1 MSVAT
6 PRRLIDAL
14 VTDGE
19 QRQEERRPIFSGGGV
34 ATAMEEFRVGVSPDL
49 ILEETQR
56 LEGSLRLF
64 AQAALPIFVPNDIK
78 WSWSHDA
85 LVEHLEAVSAGEIQN
100 LIVNMPPRTLKSS
113 IVSVAWQC
121 WEWTQWPWLRYLFT
135 SYDLDLTTRD
145 NDYARRVIKSQWYQE
160 RWGDRFSILKSADA
174 KRLYENDR
182 NGRRLASSVN
192 SRATGEGGD
201 RLVVDD
207 PHDARKSESETERK
221 AVIDW
226 WTQTMSSR
234 VNTADAVKVI
244 TAQRTHHADV
254 VGHAMAEMLAGG
266 ERYELLIL
274 PMEYDPR
281 LYVEIADLTP
291 DQEDP
296 STNEEAEEE
305 FWDDDEAQEE
315 EEAEEEPLTLADF
328 EDDAEAPTTAL
339 LIPRVNGLG
348 FSDPRTRPGELLIP
362 EQWPQPFVAKQKRNL
377 GPYKYSAQYQQSP
390 TPAEG
395 GQFKDEYWGS
405 YNYNALFHQG
415 LRAQMIFVDS
425 AYGVEDGDPTGVSVW
440 GVMGGRLFV
449 LAAYELEL
457 ELPDLLRRLRDIH
470 AKWRVPFMIEK
481 KANGISLIQALR
493 RGGDEDTLPSLP
505 VMDFLPDGMTK
516 EARAY
521 SVVPYVAGG
530 LVYLP
535 EGADWVD
542 DWKRQH
548 KQFPKGSHDDLVDT
562 TAMAITWLAKHTN
575 EIRDLINNPQRAPYG
590 EYMAQAPQGG
600 LSGGSRATGRSTG
613 RPYWERR

>member
-1 MSVAT
+1 MVSAP
-6 PRRLIDAL
+6 PRSRGLIDAL

-19 QRQEERRPIFSGGGV
+19 WGDDPRRPEPRSGV
-34 ATAMEEFRVGVSPDL
+34 DMVVDDFRERITPDEL
-49 ILEETQR
+49 MRETER
-56 LEGSLRLF
+56 LEGSFRQF
-64 AQAALPIFVPNDIK
+64 AQAVLPMFVPNRIK
-78 WSWSHDA
+78 WSWPHDA
-85 LVEHLEAVSAGEIQN
+85 VVDHMEAVSYGQIQN
-100 LIVNMPPRTLKSS
+100 LIINMPPRTLKSS
-113 IVSVAWQC
+113 LVSVAWQC
-121 WEWTQWPWLRYLFT
+121 WEWTRWPWLRYLFT
-135 SYDLDLTTRD
+135 SYDLDLTSRD
-145 NDYARRVIKSQWYQE
+145 NEYARRILKSQWYQD

-174 KRLYENDR
+174 KRLFENDR

-207 PHDARKSESETERK
+207 PHDARKTESEADRK
-221 AVIDW
+221 NVIDW

-234 VNTADAVKVI
+234 VNTEDAVKII

-281 LYVEIADLTP
+281 LYTEGADPVPTEEPEP
-291 DQEDP
+291 DDED
-296 STNEEAEEE
+296 EDA
-305 FWDDDEAQEE
+305 WDDDEEE
-315 EEAEEEPLTLADF
+315 GEDRERAPTLADF
-328 EDDAEAPTTAL
+328 EEDEEVPYASM

-348 FSDPRTRPGELLIP
+348 FADPRTRAGELLVP
-362 EQWPQPFVAKQKRNL
+362 EQWGQKFVEKQRRLL
-377 GPYKYSAQYQQSP
+377 GPIKYAAQYQESP

-405 YNYNALFHQG
+405 YNYNAMYHHG
-415 LRAQMIFVDS
+415 LRAEMIFVDS
-425 AYGVEDGDPTGVSVW
+425 AFGTEGGDPTGVSVW
-440 GVMGGRLFV
+440 GTLGGRLFV

-457 ELPDLLRRLRDIH
+457 ELPDLIKRLRDIH
-470 AKWRVPFMIEK
+470 AKWRVPFMVEK
-481 KANGISLIQALR
+481 KASGISLIQALR
-493 RGGDEDTLPSLP
+493 RGSEDGALPALP
-505 VMDFLPDGMTK
+505 TMEFIPDGMSK
-516 EARAY
+516 ESRAY

-535 EGADWVD
+535 EGADWAD

-548 KQFPKGSHDDLVDT
+548 KQFPKGEHDDLVDT

-575 EIRDLINNPQRAPYG
+575 EIRELMNRPQRAPYG
-590 EYMAQAPQGG
+590 ADATFSSGSVGG
-600 LSGGSRATGRSTG
+600 LTGGARVGKVTD